1 MYEPDFI
8 VRLLNGTNLVLEVK
22 GYDLEHSD
30 PKHQGRRRWIE
41 AVNNWGKLGRWD
53 FLVCHDPQR
62 LCEEIGR
69 ILA

>member
-1 MYEPDFI
+1 VYEPDFI